1 MDKEIIKRF
10 RDEVNAQDLVLQ
22 MYRNYAGKNY
32 WNIIC
37 SAMDWI
43 DVVVEM
49 IDIKNVS
56 KKNDNDSSIKVMTF
70 IMCIDVMWE
79 AVQQLHRI
87 FFDTSTIPF
96 ADNTEVFCHKLFQA
110 SDNDYF
116 QTCLFYTSDAADEP

>member
-1 MDKEIIKRF
+1 
-10 RDEVNAQDLVLQ
+10 
-22 MYRNYAGKNY
+22 
-32 WNIIC
+32 
-37 SAMDWI
+37 MDWI

-87 FFDTSTIPF
+87 FLIPARFPLLITRKCFAINCFKPQITTISR
-96 ADNTEVFCHKLFQA
+96 L
-110 SDNDYF
+110 Y
-116 QTCLFYTSDAADEP
+116 EPVLPHIRSI